1 MKKDSKTIKNYKHST
16 PMRIIIA
23 NATAILLAAL
33 QLAPWEPPPPPPQQ
47 DGACRQTSAAAYLR
61 HCLGSLGF
69 RRRGEVGEEGE
80 KRKMNGESLSLCVNK
95 NSREAGG

>member
-1 MKKDSKTIKNYKHST
+1 
-16 PMRIIIA
+16 MRIIIA

-33 QLAPWEPPPPPPQQ
+33 QLAPWEPPPPQQ

-69 RRRGEVGEEGE
+69 RRQGEVGEEGE
-80 KRKMNGESLSLCVNK
+80 KRKMNGESLSEFVC
-95 NSREAGG
+95 E

>member
-33 QLAPWEPPPPPPQQ
+33 QLAPWEPPPPPQQ

-69 RRRGEVGEEGE
+69 RRRGEVGE
-80 KRKMNGESLSLCVNK
+80 KRKMNGESLSEFVC
-95 NSREAGG
+95 E

>member
-1 MKKDSKTIKNYKHST
+1 
-16 PMRIIIA
+16 MRIIIA

-33 QLAPWEPPPPPPQQ
+33 QLAPWEPPPPQQ

-61 HCLGSLGF
+61 HCLGSLGV

-80 KRKMNGESLSLCVNK
+80 KRKMNGESLSEFVC
-95 NSREAGG
+95 E

>member
-16 PMRIIIA
+16 PMRIIA

-33 QLAPWEPPPPPPQQ
+33 QLAPWEPPPPPQQ

-69 RRRGEVGEEGE
+69 RRRGRGG
-80 KRKMNGESLSLCVNK
+80 RGG
-95 NSREAGG
+95 REAKNEWGVFE

>member
-1 MKKDSKTIKNYKHST
+1 
-16 PMRIIIA
+16 MRIIIA

-33 QLAPWEPPPPPPQQ
+33 QLAPWKPPPPQQ

-80 KRKMNGESLSLCVNK
+80 KRKMNGESLSEFVC
-95 NSREAGG
+95 E

>member
-1 MKKDSKTIKNYKHST
+1 
-16 PMRIIIA
+16 MRRIIA
-23 NATAILLAAL
+23 NTTAILLAAL
-33 QLAPWEPPPPPPQQ
+33 QLAPWEPPQQ

-80 KRKMNGESLSLCVNK
+80 EGEKRKMNGESLSEFVC
-95 NSREAGG
+95 E

>member
-69 RRRGEVGEEGE
+69 RRQGEVGEEGE
-80 KRKMNGESLSLCVNK
+80 KRKMNGESLSEFVC
-95 NSREAGG
+95 E

>member
-33 QLAPWEPPPPPPQQ
+33 QLAPWEPPPPQQ
-47 DGACRQTSAAAYLR
+47 DGACR
-61 HCLGSLGF
+61 
-69 RRRGEVGEEGE
+69 
-80 KRKMNGESLSLCVNK
+80 
-95 NSREAGG
+95 

>member
-1 MKKDSKTIKNYKHST
+1 MNVLNEKKDSKTKKNYKHST

-33 QLAPWEPPPPPPQQ
+33 QLAPWEPPPQQ

-80 KRKMNGESLSLCVNK
+80 KRKMNGESLSEFVC
-95 NSREAGG
+95 E